1 MTLSPS
7 AVLAYGRGELSEPIL
22 EQTIGDALRA
32 AAALRGPCTALV
44 EGTLAATRRRWS
56 YDQLLAKAEQAARA
70 LLGRFSP
77 GDRVAVWAGNCP
89 EWVFLE
95 FGAALAGITLVTVNP
110 AYLGREAAYVLGK
123 SRASGV
129 IVQPVHRGRDLLEN
143 LSEVKEE
150 LPALGEVISLADWE
164 FFLAAA
170 DPATPLPEVRPGD
183 PAQIQYTSGTTGFPK
198 GAQLT
203 HRGLANNARL
213 YAHTIGA
220 GPADIWVNP
229 MPLFHTAGCGLATLG
244 PLQTGGTQI
253 LPPGFDPAAMLALFE
268 AEHGTIMLSV
278 PTMLNRM
285 LNHPDAEVRNLS
297 SWRLATLGGAP
308 VPPELV
314 RRAQKLGLKVGIGFG
329 QTEASPYV
337 THTLPDDPHPDW
349 VSTVGRPLPGVEVR
363 VIDPRSRETVPRG
376 TIGEICARGYGV
388 MTGYFDDPEATAEVL
403 DADGWLHTGDLGSMD
418 ARGYLWIEGRLKDM
432 IIRGGE
438 NIYPREIEDLLYT
451 HPGVL
456 EVAVVGVPDSD
467 LGEVV
472 AAYVQA
478 RAGYQ
483 LDESELDAFCQS
495 HLAAYKVPRVWRFVD
510 HFPLTGS
517 GKIQKFVL
525 REQFLSQ

>member
-7 AVLAYGRGELSEPIL
+7 AVLGYGRGELSEPIL

-150 LPALGEVISLADWE
+150 LPALGEV
-164 FFLAAA
+164 
-170 DPATPLPEVRPGD
+170 PEVRPGD

>member
-1 MTLSPS
+1 MTRSPS
-7 AVLAYGRGELSEPIL
+7 AVLAYGRGELSEPIV

-32 AAALRGPCTALV
+32 AAALHGPRTALV
-44 EGTLAATRRRWS
+44 EGTLAAGRRRWS
-56 YDQLLAKAEQAARA
+56 YDQLLAKAEQTARA

-77 GDRVAVWAGNCP
+77 GERVAVWAGNCP

-95 FGAALAGITLVTVNP
+95 LGAALAGLTLVTVNP
-110 AYLGREAAYVLGK
+110 AYLGKEAAYVLGK

-129 IVQPVHRGRDLLEN
+129 IVQPVYRGRDLLEN
-143 LSEVKEE
+143 LSKVKEE
-150 LPALGEVISLADWE
+150 LPALREVISLADWDA
-164 FFLAAA
+164 FLAAA
-170 DPATPLPEVRPGD
+170 GSATPLPEMRPGD
-183 PAQIQYTSGTTGFPK
+183 AAQIQYTSGTTGFPK

-213 YAHTIGA
+213 YAHVIGA

-229 MPLFHTAGCGLATLG
+229 MPLFHTAGCGLGTLG
-244 PLQTGGTQI
+244 PLQGGGTQI
-253 LPPGFDPAAMLALFE
+253 LPPSFDAERMLALLE
-268 AEHGTIMLSV
+268 AEHGTIVLAV

-285 LNHPDAEVRNLS
+285 LDHPNVEIYNLS
-297 SWRLATLGGAP
+297 SWRIATLGGAP

-314 RRAQKLGLKVGIGFG
+314 RRAQELGLKVGIGFG
-329 QTEASPYV
+329 QTEASPYI

-349 VSTVGRPLPGVEVR
+349 ISTVGRPLPGVEVK
-363 VIDPRSRETVPRG
+363 VIDSRSRETVPRG
-376 TIGEICARGYGV
+376 TVGEICARGFGV
-388 MTGYFDDPEATAEVL
+388 MTGYFDDPEATAEAL

-418 ARGYLWIEGRLKDM
+418 VHGYLRIEGRLKDM

-438 NIYPREIEDLLYT
+438 NIYPREIEDVLYT

-467 LGEVV
+467 WGEVV
-472 AAYVQA
+472 AAFVQA
-478 RAGYQ
+478 RAGYR
-483 LDESELDAFCQS
+483 LDESELDAFCHR
-495 HLAAYKVPRVWRFVD
+495 HLAAYKVPRIWRWVD